1 MIKNRF
7 QYLAPQSV
15 EEAAALLAVSPDDTE
30 VLGGGTW
37 VVVEMTAGQ
46 RDPKRVIDLK
56 DAGLRYVREEQG
68 AVVVGARATYTDV
81 VRSDAA
87 KALPALVAMAAG
99 VTGGGQVRNR
109 GTLGGSA
116 CYGNPSSDVPGLLV
130 GLGATLTVRST
141 SGSRGIA
148 AADFFT
154 GPLQTALQP
163 GEILE
168 SMTIPVPAGMKQ
180 GYYKFKLAESSWP
193 ICTGTALVGGD
204 GSARVTIGGAN
215 AHPVTVTGSSADL
228 DGLAKAAEAAITS
241 PFSDTLADGEYRK
254 QIAGAIAKRAV
265 KAAV

>member
-15 EEAAALLAVSPDDTE
+15 EEAAALLAASPDDTE

-56 DAGLRYVREEQG
+56 NAGLCYVREEQG

-99 VTGGGQVRNR
+99 VTGGGQLRNR

-130 GLGATLTVRST
+130 GLGATLTVRSA

-168 SMTIPVPAGMKQ
+168 SMTIPVPAGMRQ

-215 AHPVTVTGSSADL
+215 AHPVTVTGSASDL
-228 DGLAKAAEAAITS
+228 DGLARDAEAAITS
-241 PFSDTLADGEYRK
+241 PFSDALADGEYRK

>member
-1 MIKNRF
+1 VIKNRF
-7 QYLAPQSV
+7 QYLAPGSV
-15 EEAAALLAVSPDDTE
+15 EEAATLLAASPGDTE
-30 VLGGGTW
+30 VIGGGTW
-37 VVVEMTAGQ
+37 VVVEMTAGD

-56 DAGLRYVREEQG
+56 NAGLRFVKEEDG
-68 AVVVGARATYTDV
+68 TVVIGARATYTDV

-87 KALPALVAMAAG
+87 KLLPALVAMAAG
-99 VTGGGQVRNR
+99 ITGGGQLRNR

-141 SGSRGIA
+141 AGSRQVA

-168 SMTIPVPAGMKQ
+168 SMAIPVPVGMKQ
-180 GYYKFKLAESSWP
+180 GYYKFKVAESSWP
-193 ICTGTALVGGD
+193 ICTGTALVAAD
-204 GSARVTIGGAN
+204 GTARVTIGAAN
-215 AHPVTVTGSSADL
+215 ARPVTVTGSAADL
-228 DGLAKAAEAAITS
+228 DGLARAAEAAITS
-241 PFSDTLADGEYRK
+241 PFSDSLAAGEYRK

>member
-7 QYLAPQSV
+7 EYLAPKSAA
-15 EEAAALLAVSPDDTE
+15 EAAALLAASPGDTE
-30 VLGGGTW
+30 VIGGGTW

-46 RDPKRVIDLK
+46 RDPRRVIDLK
-56 DAGLRYVREEQG
+56 DAGLRTIKEENG
-68 AVVVGARATYTDV
+68 AVVIGARATYTDV

-87 KALPALVAMAAG
+87 KRLPALVAMATG
-99 VTGGGQVRNR
+99 ITGGGQLRNR

-130 GLGATLTVRST
+130 GLGAMLNVRSAT
-141 SGSRGIA
+141 GSRGIA

-193 ICTGTALVGGD
+193 ICTGTALVAAD
-204 GSARVTIGGAN
+204 GSVAVTIGAAN
-215 AHPVTVTGSSADL
+215 DRPVTVTGSAADL

-241 PFSDTLADGEYRK
+241 PFSDTLAAGEYRK

-265 KAAV
+265 EAAV